1 MVTVAWPP
9 EVDAGDG
16 VVLRGPDPA
25 DAEGMVEAIA
35 SSLDE
40 LRPWMAWAAEP
51 MTVDQQAV
59 RMALASEQF
68 ALGADAHYTIVVD
81 GEIGGSIGM
90 HDRLGDPAAREI
102 GYWRRTGFGGRGV
115 VTRAVGAVVAVLA
128 GQGFERVEIH
138 CDAGNAPSASV
149 AERAGFTLLRIE
161 DDTERD
167 APASTMRTMVWERW
181 LVSPPA

>member
-1 MVTVAWPP
+1 MSAVSIEWPP
-9 EVDAGDG
+9 EVDAGGG
-16 VVLRGPDPA
+16 VVLRAPDPA

-35 SSLDE
+35 ASLDE

-59 RMALASEQF
+59 RMALGSEQF

-81 GEIGGSIGM
+81 REIAGSIGM

-115 VTRAVGAVVAVLA
+115 VTRAVVAVVDVLA
-128 GQGFERVEIH
+128 AQGFERVEIH
-138 CDAGNAPSASV
+138 CDAGNAPSAAV

-161 DDTERD
+161 DDATRE
-167 APASTMRTMVWERW
+167 APASTMRSMIWERR
-181 LVSPPA
+181 LTP